1 LSLVTLSAETAR
13 AEAGWRSDC
22 QGGARMSTL
31 QAFLL
36 GGMVAWTP
44 SLVFLACALSQAPL
58 IESDEDPS
66 VSNV

>member
-1 LSLVTLSAETAR
+1 
-13 AEAGWRSDC
+13 
-22 QGGARMSTL
+22 MSTL